1 MRAIS
6 SNLPQKYGIPKFVFY
21 LFYDNILDMEPE
33 DKKMLEKI
41 YELAEENNEML
52 HKVRSVQ
59 KRQYLFQ
66 IIRWA
71 LIIGISIGAFYFL
84 QPYVDNFQYF
94 LEDTSETIEKIKN
107 FGS

>member
-1 MRAIS
+1 MDS
-6 SNLPQKYGIPKFVFY
+6 
-21 LFYDNILDMEPE
+21 E
-33 DKKMLEKI
+33 DKKLLEKV

-59 KRQYLFQ
+59 KRAFLFQ
-66 IIRWA
+66 IIRWTV
-71 LIIGISIGAFYFL
+71 IIGISIGAFYFL

-94 LEDTSETIEKIKN
+94 LEDTSDTIDKIKSLKS

>member
-1 MRAIS
+1 M
-6 SNLPQKYGIPKFVFY
+6 
-21 LFYDNILDMEPE
+21 DPE
-33 DKKMLEKI
+33 DKKLLEKV

-52 HKVRSVQ
+52 RKVRTVQ

-66 IIRWA
+66 IIRWT

-94 LEDTSETIEKIKN
+94 LEDTSDTIDKIKSLKS

>member
-1 MRAIS
+1 M
-6 SNLPQKYGIPKFVFY
+6 
-21 LFYDNILDMEPE
+21 DPE
-33 DKKMLEKI
+33 DKKLLEKV

-52 HKVRSVQ
+52 RRVRTVQ

-66 IIRWA
+66 IIRWV

-94 LEDTSETIEKIKN
+94 LEDTSDTIDKIKNLKN

>member
-1 MRAIS
+1 M
-6 SNLPQKYGIPKFVFY
+6 
-21 LFYDNILDMEPE
+21 DPE
-33 DKKMLEKI
+33 DKKLLEKV
-41 YELAEENNEML
+41 YELAEENNDML
-52 HKVRSVQ
+52 RKVRTVQ

-66 IIRWA
+66 VIRWG

-94 LEDTSETIEKIKN
+94 LEDTSDTIDQIKSLKN

>member
-1 MRAIS
+1 M
-6 SNLPQKYGIPKFVFY
+6 
-21 LFYDNILDMEPE
+21 DPE
-33 DKKMLEKI
+33 DKKLLEKV

-52 HKVRSVQ
+52 RKIRSIQ
-59 KRQYLFQ
+59 NRQFIFQ
-66 IIRWA
+66 IIRWV

-94 LEDTSETIEKIKN
+94 LEDTSDTIDQIKSLKN

>member
-1 MRAIS
+1 
-6 SNLPQKYGIPKFVFY
+6 
-21 LFYDNILDMEPE
+21 MEPE

-41 YELAEENNEML
+41 YELTEENNEIIR
-52 HKVRSVQ
+52 KVRSTQ
-59 KRQYLFQ
+59 KRVFLFQ
-66 IIRWA
+66 IIRWF

-94 LEDTSETIEKIKN
+94 LEDTSATIDRIKN

>member
-1 MRAIS
+1 M
-6 SNLPQKYGIPKFVFY
+6 
-21 LFYDNILDMEPE
+21 DPE
-33 DKKMLEKI
+33 DKKLLEKV
-41 YELAEENNEML
+41 YQLAEENNEML

-59 KRQYLFQ
+59 KRTFLFQ
-66 IIRWA
+66 IIRWT

-94 LEDTSETIEKIKN
+94 LEDTSATIDKIKN

>member
-1 MRAIS
+1 M
-6 SNLPQKYGIPKFVFY
+6 N
-21 LFYDNILDMEPE
+21 PE
-33 DKKMLEKI
+33 DKKLLEKV

-52 HKVRSVQ
+52 RKVRTVQ

-66 IIRWA
+66 VIRWV

-94 LEDTSETIEKIKN
+94 LEDTSDTIDKIKSLKN

>member
-1 MRAIS
+1 M
-6 SNLPQKYGIPKFVFY
+6 
-21 LFYDNILDMEPE
+21 DPE
-33 DKKMLEKI
+33 DKKLLEKV

-52 HKVRSVQ
+52 RRVRTVQ

-66 IIRWA
+66 IIRWV

-94 LEDTSETIEKIKN
+94 LEDTSDTIDKIKSLKN